1 MLNLWIGVINIT
13 NIKLEKKKKRKDK
26 NKLDEELM

>member
-13 NIKLEKKKKRKDK
+13 NIKDEKKKKRKDK

>member
-13 NIKLEKKKKRKDK
+13 NIKHEKKKKRKNK